1 MSGQPTEG
9 TAPEIGS
16 EGLTTSE
23 AAKLFEGLLGGD
35 DDGVELELSGKRNV
49 EAQDDDVVK
58 AGAEGADLDDDEDAD
73 AGEGDGEAEGED
85 SDQEQPDSDHQ
96 EPIRTVA
103 ELAEALELSQEE
115 LAANLKTTIKVNGEE
130 LEVTLA
136 ELQAGYQKDRDYRQK
151 TEHLAREREAFQ
163 ETAREVAA
171 TYQRESAAL
180 AGYLGEVSRIV
191 IGELNGEE
199 MARLRHEDP
208 AEWIARRE
216 EYQARLQRLD
226 LIRQAAAQQ
235 YEHVQQLGTREQQ
248 EALRKTVA
256 EEGEKLK
263 RAIPTWGESEQKVLG
278 KYLIDSGFTADEVSQ
293 AYDHRLV
300 VLAWKARQFDE
311 SKKVAD
317 KIVDKV
323 QQAPKKKLLPPKP
336 PKNPANVHRGK
347 VNQLKGRLKQTGH
360 IKDAAALLEARMG

>member
-1 MSGQPTEG
+1 MPGQPTEEG
-9 TAPEIGS
+9 TGLSIPD
-16 EGLTTSE
+16 EGLTTAD

-35 DDGVELELSGKRNV
+35 DDEPELSTGKNV
-49 EAQDDDVVK
+49 EGSDTDADEGEGESDD
-58 AGAEGADLDDDEDAD
+58 AGAELEEED
-73 AGEGDGEAEGED
+73 GDGEAEGEG
-85 SDQEQPDSDHQ
+85 SSEESPGEQ

-163 ETAREVAA
+163 RTAQEVAQ

-180 AGYLGEVSRIV
+180 AGYLNEVTRLV
-191 IGELNGEE
+191 VGQLDGEE
-199 MARLRHEDP
+199 MQRLRAEDP

-216 EYQARLQRLD
+216 EFQQRLQRLD

-235 YEHVQQLGTREQQ
+235 YDHVNEVNSAQQRQALAGRLQEEAAKLASKIPDWGAPTQKALAEYLGSEGFSP
-248 EALRKTVA
+248 
-256 EEGEKLK
+256 EE
-263 RAIPTWGESEQKVLG
+263 I
-278 KYLIDSGFTADEVSQ
+278 SQ
-293 AYDHRLV
+293 AYDHRLI
-300 VLAWKARQFDE
+300 VLAHKARLYDE
-311 SKKVAD
+311 SKKVG
-317 KIVDKV
+317 DKV
-323 QQAPKKKLLPPKP
+323 VAKVKQAPPKKVLPPKA
-336 PKNPANVHRGK
+336 PKNPANVQRGK
-347 VNQLKGRLKQTGH
+347 LNQLKGRLKQTGN